1 MHDEAQL
8 EDAKNLVKC
17 STNLFTTNVTCDQS
31 YKQFTLVIYDS
42 RVIPDLK
49 VPHITTLDT

>member
-17 STNLFTTNVTCDQS
+17 SSNLFTTNVTCDQS

-49 VPHITTLDT
+49 VPQITTLDT